1 MIDAIGAGIY
11 KIIICKDERERILYI
26 GESVFVLVRCAQH
39 LFELNKKPE
48 YFGFTDNTIDD
59 PEILLK
65 FQLVDSVADKKD
77 RKKKEKYL
85 IDSEKPL
92 VQSGI
97 KDYMKRKNDK
107 IDSVNGF
114 INNTI

>member
-1 MIDAIGAGIY
+1 M
-11 KIIICKDERERILYI
+11 
-26 GESVFVLVRCAQH
+26 
-39 LFELNKKPE
+39 NKKPE
-48 YFGFTDNTIDD
+48 YFRFTDNTIDD

-97 KDYMKRKNDK
+97 KDYMKMKNDK